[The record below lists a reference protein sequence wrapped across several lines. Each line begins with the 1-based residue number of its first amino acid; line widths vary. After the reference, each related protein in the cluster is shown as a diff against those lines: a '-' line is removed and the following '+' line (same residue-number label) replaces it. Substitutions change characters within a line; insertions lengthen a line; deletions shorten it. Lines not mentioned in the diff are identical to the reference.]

1 MIQRIQSI
9 YFLLAG
15 ILPAFTFCVPSAGF
29 FKNGYGYAM
38 DAAGISNSLGETVSH
53 PWGVMA
59 FTVLCIVLPVITI
72 FRFKERLAQIKMA
85 NGQIVS
91 LLLLYITTGVY
102 AYAFARHGN
111 MSMYADWGLMF
122 PTLSLLFTW
131 LGRRAVCHDEALVRA
146 ADRIR

>member
-15 ILPAFTFCVPSAGF
+15 ILPAFTFCVPSVGF
-29 FKNGYGYAM
+29 VKNGYDFSM
-38 DAAGISNSLGETVSH
+38 DAAGIGNSFGEITSH
-53 PWGVMA
+53 PWGVIV
-59 FTVLCIVLPVITI
+59 FTALCIALPVMTI
-72 FRFKERLAQIKMA
+72 FKFKERLAQIKMA

-102 AYAFARHGN
+102 AYTFARHEN
-111 MSMYADWGLMF
+111 MSMYADWGLVF
-122 PTLSLLFTW
+122 PALSLLFTW